1 MKKLALP
8 LLALVMLVASCS
20 SPRYAYYF
28 DHYDYAGS
36 QSEKIAIEESTV
48 SDIQPESVLASF
60 DEQTLM
66 ASSSAE
72 PVLLAEPVIPR
83 DEAVREA
90 AQKFSALSKAEKKE
104 VRKEMVKSVK
114 EYKKAVKA
122 GDNEKASE
130 MAKRMDG
137 NLKLA
142 LIFGAIGIA
151 LSILGQGW
159 LGGIAILVG
168 IVFLIVYLVN
178 Q

>member
-1 MKKLALP
+1 MKKLSLP
-8 LLALVMLVASCS
+8 LLALVILASCS

-36 QSEKIAIEESTV
+36 KSEKVVVEKSTFSDNQSEGVIT
-48 SDIQPESVLASF
+48 QF
-60 DEQTLM
+60 DEHTLM
-66 ASSSAE
+66 ASSSSE
-72 PVLLAEPVIPR
+72 PVHITAPVAPPK
-83 DEAVREA
+83 DAVGEA
-90 AQKFSALSKAEKKE
+90 AQKFSTLSKAEKKE

-122 GDNEKASE
+122 GDNDKADE
-130 MAKRMDG
+130 MAKAMNG
-137 NLKLA
+137 NLRLA
-142 LIFGAIGIA
+142 LIFGAIGIG

-168 IVFLIVYLVN
+168 VVFLVIYLVN